1 MSIAGDNSSA
11 SCPRSCGVIN
21 REAVV
26 NFSVVVELNPLSAIN
41 VPGLQ
46 HDVEKPVRDFL
57 FVVLVFVAK
66 EPSGFTPPITMTPVV
81 KFAKVNASWY
91 VFS

>member
-26 NFSVVVELNPLSAIN
+26 DFSVVVELNPLSAVN

-46 HDVEKPVRDFL
+46 HDVEQPVRDNVF
-57 FVVLVFVAK
+57 FFYCWLVFVAK
-66 EPSGFTPPITMTPVV
+66 EPSGFTP
-81 KFAKVNASWY
+81 
-91 VFS
+91 

>member
-1 MSIAGDNSSA
+1 MSIAGESSSA

-26 NFSVVVELNPLSAIN
+26 NFSAVVELNPLSAVN
-41 VPGLQ
+41 VPGFQ

-66 EPSGFTPPITMTPVV
+66 EPSGFTPPVTMPPVV
-81 KFAKVNASWY
+81 KRAKVNAFWN